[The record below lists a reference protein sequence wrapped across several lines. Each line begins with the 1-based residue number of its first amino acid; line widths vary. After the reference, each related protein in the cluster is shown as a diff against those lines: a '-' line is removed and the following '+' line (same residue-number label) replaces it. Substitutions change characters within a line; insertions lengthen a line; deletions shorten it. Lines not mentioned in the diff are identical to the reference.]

1 MIEAFDAK
9 RNQENALN
17 RSNSFRRPNAIIVAD
32 DDDEHDGDADN
43 QQRSLSARCCG
54 NG

>member
-1 MIEAFDAK
+1 MIEANDAK

-17 RSNSFRRPNAIIVAD
+17 RSNSFRRPNSIIVAEEE
-32 DDDEHDGDADN
+32 DEHDGDN
-43 QQRSLSARCCG
+43 QQRSLSSRCCG

>member
-1 MIEAFDAK
+1 MIEANDAK
-9 RNQENALN
+9 RNQESALN

-32 DDDEHDGDADN
+32 DDDETDANGEN
-43 QQRSLSARCCG
+43 QQRSISSRCCG